1 LIPASRAA
9 WFVLGAGLAATPG
22 QIRPIAAHDLRV
34 SLAEIDSNGVRLLR
48 LRTFMDTS
56 GSPWML
62 AVDPFSLEPSL
73 HRRFGWMETGRPLEV
88 LDSTP
93 WGRLRRVELDFGW
106 RTAGLSRILG
116 RDRGI
121 VLSVDLCPSR
131 KPLDRRIV
139 RRVWDSFRHD
149 DKPVPVSF
157 SLSGTWIRNHAD
169 DLAWLESQ
177 VDSGR
182 IDPTWINHTD
192 HHRYIRGVPDHRN
205 FLFLPGTD
213 VLAEILGAEREM
225 LRHGAIPS
233 VFFRF
238 PGLMDDSAI
247 FGRVVATGLLPVGS
261 DAWLAKRQAA
271 RPGSIVLIHG
281 NGNEPVGVDDFLR
294 LLDSER
300 MNIRQGSWHLEDLS
314 EDLEEE
320 EAPPKGTDSA
330 R

>member
-1 LIPASRAA
+1 
-9 WFVLGAGLAATPG
+9 
-22 QIRPIAAHDLRV
+22 
-34 SLAEIDSNGVRLLR
+34 
-48 LRTFMDTS
+48 
-56 GSPWML
+56 
-62 AVDPFSLEPSL
+62 
-73 HRRFGWMETGRPLEV
+73 
-88 LDSTP
+88 
-93 WGRLRRVELDFGW
+93 
-106 RTAGLSRILG
+106 
-116 RDRGI
+116 
-121 VLSVDLCPSR
+121 
-131 KPLDRRIV
+131 
-139 RRVWDSFRHD
+139 
-149 DKPVPVSF
+149 VSF
-157 SLSGTWIRNHAD
+157 SLSGRWIRNHAD
-169 DLAWLESQ
+169 DLAWLERQ
-177 VDSGR
+177 ADSGR

>member
-1 LIPASRAA
+1 MIPASRAA

-121 VLSVDLCPSR
+121 VLSGDAKAQGIGAMTDTRWAQFYAMASSQGVYP
-131 KPLDRRIV
+131 KGLDYK
-139 RRVWDSFRHD
+139 SAYT
-149 DKPVPVSF
+149 
-157 SLSGTWIRNHAD
+157 L
-169 DLAWLESQ
+169 Q
-177 VDSGR
+177 
-182 IDPTWINHTD
+182 
-192 HHRYIRGVPDHRN
+192 
-205 FLFLPGTD
+205 FLP
-213 VLAEILGAEREM
+213 
-225 LRHGAIPS
+225 
-233 VFFRF
+233 
-238 PGLMDDSAI
+238 
-247 FGRVVATGLLPVGS
+247 TGV
-261 DAWLAKRQAA
+261 
-271 RPGSIVLIHG
+271 
-281 NGNEPVGVDDFLR
+281 N
-294 LLDSER
+294 
-300 MNIRQGSWHLEDLS
+300 
-314 EDLEEE
+314 
-320 EAPPKGTDSA
+320 
-330 R
+330 